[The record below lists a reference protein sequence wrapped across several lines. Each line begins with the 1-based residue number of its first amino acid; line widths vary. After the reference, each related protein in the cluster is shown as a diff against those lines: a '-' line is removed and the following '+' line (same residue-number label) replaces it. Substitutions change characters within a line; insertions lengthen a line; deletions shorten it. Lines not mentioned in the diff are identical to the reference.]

1 MNSDQYLRKLKY
13 FLHFT
18 IESLII
24 IFVILAYLF
33 LFFFHKLKDFLLSI
47 SIENFISSLI
57 LLFVILYYFF
67 LFYFR
72 FTPKITANLS
82 HIIATLIGLLLLA
95 LFIISIKEWL
105 ESFERNKIIPWVTF
119 QVLVIPLSIFLS
131 RYLVST
137 SIGLP
142 PQDYDL
148 TILAITPFF
157 YVYVVCFFI
166 SLIALIKLLLP
177 FLGMFIG
184 SWVNIFVTVS
194 FIIMVILF
202 LNDPEFLINYIDQL
216 ADQPDQHYLI
226 ILLIGILGMF
236 ATFLDRYKP
245 LNLKKTD
252 IWSAFKNNLRNMS
265 IIAAC
270 CFLIEFYAHVV
281 IKSSHRRLI
290 AYYLDYFKSPNYPG
304 LNSSEKVHIHENG
317 VISYA
322 IKNGFDVQIRVDK
335 YD

>member
-67 LFYFR
+67 LLYFR

-95 LFIISIKEWL
+95 LFVTSVKEWL

-166 SLIALIKLLLP
+166 SLIALVKLLVP

-194 FIIMVILF
+194 FIIMVIIF
-202 LNDPEFLINYIDQL
+202 LNDPEFLINSIDQL
-216 ADQPDQHYLI
+216 ADQHYLI
-226 ILLIGILGMF
+226 SLLIISLGVF
-236 ATFLDRYKP
+236 ALFLDSYKP
-245 LNLKKTD
+245 LNLKKID
-252 IWSAFKNNLRNMS
+252 IWSAFKNNLRNLS

-270 CFLIEFYAHVV
+270 CFLIEFYAHVA
-281 IKSSHRRLI
+281 IKSSHIRLI
-290 AYYLDYFKSPNYPG
+290 AYYLDYFESPSYPG
-304 LNSSEKVHIHENG
+304 LNSNEKVHIHENG